1 MYKIGDFS
9 IKVNVPVKTLRY
21 YDEIDLFKP
30 SYQDYFTG
38 YRYYENYQIY
48 EIDKIKKL
56 KDLNLSLKEIKD
68 FLETEDINILLN
80 KEKEFIMKIEAIK
93 NYVIDE
99 SYEIVE
105 SNYDEYIKW
114 NGLKVVG
121 NPISLEIRDNNCKYF
136 VVYKNKEF
144 FSEVF
149 LFTKEENLINL
160 NITKGIKNYF
170 DKLINYL
177 KKDYDYLTFKEDEEF
192 YHNLKLVREKCNC
205 IEEKQEE
212 FKGYDGKLFK
222 LTSVKVSLK

>member
-56 KDLNLSLKEIKD
+56 KELNLSLKEIKE
-68 FLETEDINILLN
+68 FLETNDINILLN

-105 SNYDEYIKW
+105 STYDDYIKW
-114 NGLKVVG
+114 NGLKEIG
-121 NPISLEIRDNNCKYF
+121 KPIALELKDNNCKCF
-136 VVYKNKEF
+136 IVYKNKEYY
-144 FSEVF
+144 SEVF
-149 LFTKEENLINL
+149 LFPNEGNLINL
-160 NITKGIKNYF
+160 NITMGIRNYF
-170 DKLINYL
+170 DKLIDYL

-192 YHNLKLVREKCNC
+192 YHELEMIRKKCNC
-205 IEEKQEE
+205 IEEKVEE
-212 FKGYDGKLFK
+212 FKGYDGKIFK
-222 LTSVKVSLK
+222 LTSIKVDLK